1 MTVRFDLS
9 KDATVTARLKTR
21 NGTRTLKKVTRDLEA
36 GGRSVTIT
44 RSFTGGAKYRVLLE
58 IVDDAGNVQN
68 RTVNFTGAYR

>member
-1 MTVRFDLS
+1 
-9 KDATVTARLKTR
+9 
-21 NGTRTLKKVTRDLEA
+21 
-36 GGRSVTIT
+36 VTIT